1 MGMAVRHLRVILPL
15 LLGLCLMA
23 LAGCAPPASG
33 VTQAQLP
40 PIKPGTARVW
50 FLRGSITPY
59 GAVQAFAPMIY
70 ANGAPVAKI
79 ATGTEFYR
87 DFPPGTYRF
96 TVEPYGLPT
105 AQATTLQLS
114 PGTLTYLQVDWV
126 ASWTQGYPP
135 ASWSFA
141 PNTFAILTMAPQLAE
156 AYLPTLSYLGER

>member
-1 MGMAVRHLRVILPL
+1 MTVRKLRLMML
-15 LLGLCLMA
+15 MLLGLCLVA
-23 LAGCAPPASG
+23 PAGCAP
-33 VTQAQLP
+33 QAQSVAQAQIP
-40 PIKPGTARVW
+40 PLKSGTARVW
-50 FLRGSITPY
+50 FLRGSITPW

-70 ANGAPVAKI
+70 ADGAPLAKI
-79 ATGTEFYR
+79 PTGADFYR

-141 PNTFAILTMAPQLAE
+141 PNTFAILTMAPQLAQ
-156 AYLPTLSYLGER
+156 AYLPTLTYLGER